1 MTILGIDVGSSYTK
15 AVLFDPST
23 GICDKPV
30 ASRLVLDKEEVGDKP
45 QRYDGTIK
53 KKLVIKT
60 AFKPKQAIEQV
71 KSQLTGYDKIV
82 ATGFGRELV
91 TDADKVI
98 TEITAFARGASFI
111 EPRVRTVIDIGG
123 QDSKIIKI
131 SNNRTDRFMM
141 NDRCAA
147 GTGNFIEKIAKSL
160 NLTLKQFGNLA
171 VKSDRPEMIDSLCVV
186 MAETEI
192 LSLVSEGKN
201 IEDIAAGVCDS
212 LVRRISGIGSQIG
225 IEEPILFCGGGAL
238 NPGLVKSMH
247 RVLGNVIVAQD
258 AQFIGAIGAALSI

>member
-1 MTILGIDVGSSYTK
+1 MTILGIDIGSSYTK
-15 AVLFDPST
+15 GVLFND
-23 GICDKPV
+23 
-30 ASRLVLDKEEVGDKP
+30 E
-45 QRYDGTIK
+45 IK
-53 KKLVIKT
+53 KRIVIKT
-60 AFKPKQAIEQV
+60 AFKPKQVIEEI
-71 KSQLTGYDKIV
+71 KLKLSGYDKIV

-91 TDADKVI
+91 KDADKII
-98 TEITAFARGASFI
+98 TEITAFARGASYI
-111 EPRVRTVIDIGG
+111 EPSVRTVIDIGG

-131 SNNRTDRFMM
+131 SNNKTDRFVM

-147 GTGNFIEKIAKSL
+147 GTGNFIEKIARAL

-171 VKSDRPEMIDSLCVV
+171 VISDRPETIDSLCVV

-192 LSLVSEGKN
+192 LSLVGEGKN

-247 RVLGNVIVAQD
+247 RVLGNVIVAND